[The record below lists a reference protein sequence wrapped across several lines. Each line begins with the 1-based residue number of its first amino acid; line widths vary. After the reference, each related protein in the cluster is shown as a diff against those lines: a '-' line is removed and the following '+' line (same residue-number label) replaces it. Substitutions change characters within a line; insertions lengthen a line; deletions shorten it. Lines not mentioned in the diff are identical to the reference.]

1 MLEDNYVNQ
10 KANRIRV
17 LVADDHRTLR
27 EGLKLLLESD
37 GDIEVVAEAEDGKDA
52 IAQAVK
58 VKPDVVFMDIGLTG
72 LDGIEA
78 TRRLHNEAPEMPILM
93 LSAHPEL
100 HLVRATLEAGA
111 IGYVLKRASGRELRD
126 AVRTGVTGKPF
137 FSDEIM
143 HVIRERARASAAG
156 DPARAENPAL
166 ALTGREYEILQLIA
180 SGHSNREIAEMLSLS
195 IKTVETHRM
204 HLMEKL
210 DIHDVAGLTRYAI
223 RKGLIE
229 C

>member
-1 MLEDNYVNQ
+1 MGEMS
-10 KANRIRV
+10 KKIRV

-27 EGLKLLLESD
+27 EGLKLLLEME
-37 GDIEVVAEAEDGKDA
+37 GDIEVIAEVEDGKE
-52 IAQAVK
+52 AVGTTLK
-58 VKPDVVFMDIGLTG
+58 VKPDVVFMDVGLQG

-78 TRRLHNEAPEMPILM
+78 TRRLHNQAPEIPVVM

-111 IGYVLKRASGRELRD
+111 VGYVLKRASGRELRE
-126 AVRTGVTGKPF
+126 AIRTGAAGKPF
-137 FSDEIM
+137 FSEEIM
-143 HVIRERARASAAG
+143 HVIRERTRVSGPG
-156 DPARAENPAL
+156 DPARAENPAA
-166 ALTGREYEILQLIA
+166 ALTGREFEILQLIA
-180 SGHSNREIAEMLSLS
+180 SGHSNREIAEILTLS

-204 HLMEKL
+204 HIMEKL

-229 C
+229 

>member
-1 MLEDNYVNQ
+1 VGVVTQ
-10 KANRIRV
+10 KPEKIRV

-27 EGLKLLLESD
+27 EGLKLLLEAE
-37 GDIEVVAEAEDGKDA
+37 GDIEIIAEAEDGKEA
-52 IAQAVK
+52 ITEALK
-58 VKPDVVFMDIGLTG
+58 TKPDVVFMDVSLAG

-78 TRRLHNEAPEMPILM
+78 TRQLHGQAAEIPIVM

-111 IGYVLKRASGRELRD
+111 VGYVLKRASGRELRE
-126 AVRTGVTGKPF
+126 AVRTAATGKPY
-137 FSDEIM
+137 FSEEIM
-143 HVIRERARASAAG
+143 HVIRERTRVGAG
-156 DPARAENPAL
+156 VNDAARAENPAL

-180 SGHSNREIAEMLSLS
+180 AGHSNREIAEMLGLS